1 MLNILL
7 IVFWLIFL
15 IYGAGNLVKWAAS
28 LSVGMWVPQIV
39 VGLTVVAFWT
49 STPELLVNIL
59 SAYKWS
65 TDIAIGNI
73 VGSNLG
79 NILLILWTTLLLSD
93 IPVKKNTTWKEI
105 PFAIL
110 SSLLLYIMASDIVLN
125 KETSNM
131 LSSSESLVLLC
142 IFCIFLYYIFAISF
156 SNIEQTQWEK
166 IEVYSIKKSIL
177 YSVFWLILLFIW
189 WKILV
194 EWAVNIARVL
204 GVSEMLIGLTIVA
217 IGTSLPEFVTSIVA
231 VRKKQTDMVIGN
243 IIGSNIF
250 NVFWILWI
258 TGVFGAVPI
267 SKEAYIDIQF
277 LLVCSLMVFLFLFLS
292 KDLYRT
298 KNWFHS
304 DVYILK
310 RWQWGILVITYMVYV
325 TYLINRG

>member
-110 SSLLLYIMASDIVLN
+110 AALLLYIMASDIVLN
-125 KETSNM
+125 RETSNM

-177 YSVFWLILLFIW
+177 YSVFWLILLFIG

-204 GVSEMLIGLTIVA
+204 GVSEMLIGLTIIAV
-217 IGTSLPEFVTSIVA
+217 GTSLPEFVTSIVA

-310 RWQWGILVITYMVYV
+310 RWQWWILVITYISYV